1 MRALVVGLNWGHV
14 HINALR
20 QLGHTVMGIVDVN
33 YEKCRSVAAQYAI
46 ENFYSSLDEVNRND
60 FDVIT
65 IAVPA
70 KYHFEVINK
79 ALNFNVPVICEKPVL
94 GISGTDEQYRL
105 LENKPLYFNYA
116 YPFLEDIE
124 LFYKKID
131 LIQNIKHIEILCT
144 HNLKLTTDFTDAQM
158 FYETVSHPVALIS
171 HKLISQD
178 IIADVIKS
186 SNDTVTALLKNGLKV
201 DVICR
206 KDTSFEGIRH
216 HITIEGDKKLEL
228 IGEYLT
234 GSTWHYKP
242 AIFDGNYIG
251 IEHWPSE
258 DPWYSA
264 NKRSLNNLA
273 EMICA
278 KQTPD
283 NALLKGAFDLQKAM
297 IIEKILHA
305 VR

>member
-14 HINALR
+14 HINAFR

-33 YEKCRSVAAQYAI
+33 YEKCRNVAAQYAI

-186 SNDTVTALLKNGLKV
+186 SNDTVTALLKNGLKIGLFV
-201 DVICR
+201 HIC
-206 KDTSFEGIRH
+206 G
-216 HITIEGDKKLEL
+216 
-228 IGEYLT
+228 
-234 GSTWHYKP
+234 
-242 AIFDGNYIG
+242 
-251 IEHWPSE
+251 
-258 DPWYSA
+258 
-264 NKRSLNNLA
+264 
-273 EMICA
+273 
-278 KQTPD
+278 
-283 NALLKGAFDLQKAM
+283 
-297 IIEKILHA
+297 
-305 VR
+305 

>member
-116 YPFLEDIE
+116 YPFHRCFTKL
-124 LFYKKID
+124 Y
-131 LIQNIKHIEILCT
+131 LIL
-144 HNLKLTTDFTDAQM
+144 LLL
-158 FYETVSHPVALIS
+158 YLI
-171 HKLISQD
+171 
-178 IIADVIKS
+178 
-186 SNDTVTALLKNGLKV
+186 N
-201 DVICR
+201 
-206 KDTSFEGIRH
+206 
-216 HITIEGDKKLEL
+216 
-228 IGEYLT
+228 
-234 GSTWHYKP
+234 
-242 AIFDGNYIG
+242 
-251 IEHWPSE
+251 
-258 DPWYSA
+258 
-264 NKRSLNNLA
+264 
-273 EMICA
+273 
-278 KQTPD
+278 
-283 NALLKGAFDLQKAM
+283 
-297 IIEKILHA
+297 
-305 VR
+305 

>member
-1 MRALVVGLNWGHV
+1 M
-14 HINALR
+14 
-20 QLGHTVMGIVDVN
+20 
-33 YEKCRSVAAQYAI
+33 
-46 ENFYSSLDEVNRND
+46 
-60 FDVIT
+60 
-65 IAVPA
+65 
-70 KYHFEVINK
+70 
-79 ALNFNVPVICEKPVL
+79 
-94 GISGTDEQYRL
+94 
-105 LENKPLYFNYA
+105 
-116 YPFLEDIE
+116 
-124 LFYKKID
+124 
-131 LIQNIKHIEILCT
+131 
-144 HNLKLTTDFTDAQM
+144 
-158 FYETVSHPVALIS
+158 
-171 HKLISQD
+171 
-178 IIADVIKS
+178 
-186 SNDTVTALLKNGLKV
+186 LKNGLKV

-251 IEHWPSE
+251 VEHWPSE